1 MAIVRNIVLVG
12 KLSGNYNSK
21 ELKQCGR
28 FNGSKLRLPNCTCL
42 IFANGALTV
51 VGVKSLLEVKKIPHY
66 LSCSLPGAN
75 LVKQENGNFLRICN
89 IVATSNFGSPCNL
102 HQLFESHRH
111 NYIICYTP
119 ETFPGMK
126 FHLRNNLV
134 AIVFHTGKIVITG
147 AKSMDEI
154 NFADALIHKIMKIS
168 YKD

>member
-12 KLSGNYNSK
+12 KLTGNYNCEK
-21 ELKQCGR
+21 LKQCGR

-51 VGVKSLLEVKKIPHY
+51 VGLKSLSEVEQIPNY
-66 LSCSLPGAN
+66 LSCDLPGAK
-75 LVKQENGNFLRICN
+75 LIKQENGNDLRICN
-89 IVATSNFGSPCNL
+89 IVATTDFGSPCNL
-102 HQLFESHRH
+102 HQLFESQRH
-111 NYIICYTP
+111 NYVICYTP

-134 AIVFHTGKIVITG
+134 AIVFHTGKVVITG

-154 NFADALIHKIMKIS
+154 NFAEEVIHKIMKIS